1 MNIDKVLNI
10 DIEEP
15 VTINDE
21 ELTLYEAARW
31 ASLID
36 GMRTIEKHARRLH
49 IDLTKG
55 KNLVKPLALQR
66 YIDEATPGMIA
77 QIKNLKDHN
86 SPEPKGHVCIT
97 L

>member
-1 MNIDKVLNI
+1 MKIDKVLNI
-10 DIEEP
+10 DIEEKVP
-15 VTINDE
+15 VNDE

-31 ASLID
+31 ISLID

-49 IDLTKG
+49 IDINKG
-55 KNLVKPLALQR
+55 KNIIKPLALQK

-86 SPEPKGHVCIT
+86 SPEPKGYVCTT

>member
-1 MNIDKVLNI
+1 MKIDKVLNI

-15 VTINDE
+15 VQLDNE
-21 ELTLYEAARW
+21 EMTLYEAARW
-31 ASLID
+31 ISLID
-36 GMRTIEKHARRLH
+36 GMRTIEKHASRLN
-49 IDLTKG
+49 IDLCKG

-66 YIDEATPGMIA
+66 YIDEQTPGMIA

-86 SPEPKGHVCIT
+86 SPEPEGHVCIT